1 MKKNALTTIILLTA
15 LSTSSLVI
23 GQSSNVWKKYR
34 HDFTVGYGYNT
45 LLATVGEKDN
55 IGLNYM
61 LQRSSFNL
69 SYRYFI
75 FNHFAVR
82 GEFSQLYARKNDKDL
97 NREDRDNLRIDYE
110 TSMSEFGAM
119 AEFHFFDE
127 TGKSRTG
134 STSRARG
141 GISRLANIGLSIYA
155 GIAGTYFR
163 PVGEFVGQ
171 KVYLKPL
178 NANPGFDLNVDSYPK
193 WNLHFP
199 VGANIRLVL
208 TENWRVGIDAGYRF
222 GIRPYI
228 DNISGVY
235 YDSDIAPEGLPIN
248 SWPDYTY
255 AGYVHFDDEQKSI
268 ADLKLQSGRMGY
280 FVGMFTVS
288 YRLKTR

>member
-1 MKKNALTTIILLTA
+1 MKKNALSTIILLTTF
-15 LSTSSLVI
+15 STFNLVI

-55 IGLNYM
+55 IGFDYM

-75 FNHFAVR
+75 FNHFAIR

-97 NREDRDNLRIDYE
+97 NRDNRDNLRIDYE
-110 TSMSEFGAM
+110 TSMSEFGAI
-119 AEFHFFDE
+119 AEFHLFDE
-127 TGKSRTG
+127 TGKAQLG
-134 STSRARG
+134 KTSRARG
-141 GISRLANIGLSIYA
+141 GISKLANFGVSVYA
-155 GIAGTYFR
+155 GIAGTYFK

-171 KVYLKPL
+171 KVYLRPL
-178 NANPGFDLNVDSYPK
+178 NDNPGYNLDVSAYPR

-228 DNISGVY
+228 DNVSGVY
-235 YDSDIAPEGLPIN
+235 YDADIAPEGLPMN

-255 AGYVHFDDEQKSI
+255 AGYVHFDDERKSI
-268 ADLKLQSGRMGY
+268 SDLQLQSGRQGY
-280 FVGMFTVS
+280 FVGMLTVS